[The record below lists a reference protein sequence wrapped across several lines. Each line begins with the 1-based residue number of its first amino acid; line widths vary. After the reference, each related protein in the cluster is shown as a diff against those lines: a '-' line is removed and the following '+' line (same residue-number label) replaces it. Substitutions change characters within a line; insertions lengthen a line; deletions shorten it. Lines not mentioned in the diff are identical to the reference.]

1 MFQQL
6 EAIFGRAPPDAGRA
20 FNRSQECH
28 VKADARPGAPASSLA
43 RRLVGL
49 MADKGKGLEQ
59 ICAYLILTAQQV
71 ADIVAYAGRASLHSK
86 LMRQYK
92 SSRFWSI
99 SQIRLL
105 IELWPSE
112 LPIEEIVARINRDR
126 VSVLTKARSLGFRVR
141 TRHELQA
148 LARESTIGTSV
159 AAVEDVPCARQ
170 EGRSQIAINVSA
182 TTMDEISREYGSSAE
197 DAPKSADQIGLVRVS
212 GNRSAVLAVSRRK
225 GRRQGRTQAKAPVTS
240 RTIRARYTE
249 EIDKLL
255 FTYFDRGETSTA
267 TAIYMDVTEG
277 AVRSRWSN
285 IGLSERDSDKMWN
298 GAGPSPYAGAAAHL
312 VITTDKHT
320 HRPFWCHAKDK
331 GLNWYSPA
339 TRKTK
344 WARDNGI
351 AKRFGGSAR
360 A

>member
-1 MFQQL
+1 
-6 EAIFGRAPPDAGRA
+6 
-20 FNRSQECH
+20 
-28 VKADARPGAPASSLA
+28 
-43 RRLVGL
+43 
-49 MADKGKGLEQ
+49 
-59 ICAYLILTAQQV
+59 V
-71 ADIVAYAGRASLHSK
+71 ADIVAYAGWASPHNRV
-86 LMRQYK
+86 MRHYK
-92 SSRFWSI
+92 SPRFWSI
-99 SQIRLL
+99 SQIRIL

-126 VSVLTKARSLGFRVR
+126 ASVLTKARSLGLRVR

-148 LARESTIGTSV
+148 LARESPFGTSV
-159 AAVEDVPCARQ
+159 AAAEDVPRARQ
-170 EGRSQIAINVSA
+170 EGGLQIGINASAA
-182 TTMDEISREYGSSAE
+182 TTDEISRGYGGSAE
-197 DAPKSADQIGLVRVS
+197 DAPKSADQIGLVHVCA
-212 GNRSAVLAVSRRK
+212 NKSAVLAVSRRK
-225 GRRQGRTQAKAPVTS
+225 RRRQGRTQAKAPVPS
-240 RTIRARYTE
+240 RIIRARYTE

-312 VITTDKHT
+312 VLTTDKHT